1 MCCGVLEIHRTT
13 NKGSYLTAIAVPSAP
28 AAIRTFCQ
36 LAVKSGVE
44 HLVLLSGC
52 GEDEAKHCEDI
63 VKNAGVAWTILRSS
77 WFCQN
82 FSEGFIHDL
91 ILAGN
96 ITLPV
101 GGVREPFVDVDDI
114 ADIAVK
120 ALTESGHDNQLYE
133 LTGPRSMT
141 FLEATSE
148 IAGAAGRPINF
159 TQIPLHDFSAAL
171 AEQHVPADAIG
182 LLEYL
187 FTTVLDGRNEQL
199 TNGVQQALGRPA
211 RDFKTMWKK
220 RRALGCGDSPAGVK
234 SLNSPLPFLLNDIM
248 PSFERIVVIRRRCVM
263 IFRKYYGLSNDVVLG
278 EFCK

>member
-1 MCCGVLEIHRTT
+1 MKTSDVNSKPVLVLGATGKTGSRVAQGLKARGVPVREGSRMGSPAFDWDDD
-13 NKGSYLTAIAVPSAP
+13 KGWSDALQNVRAVYISFYPDLAVPSAP
-28 AAIRTFCQ
+28 AAIRNFCQ

-44 HLVLLSGC
+44 HLVLLSGR
-52 GEDEAKHCEDI
+52 GEDEAQHCEDI

-96 ITLPV
+96 VTLPV

-114 ADIAVK
+114 ADVAVE

-141 FLEATSE
+141 FLEATNE

-199 TNGVQQALGRPA
+199 TDGVQQALGRPP
-211 RDFKTMWKK
+211 RDFKTYVEEAASNGMW
-220 RRALGCGDSPAGVK
+220 R
-234 SLNSPLPFLLNDIM
+234 
-248 PSFERIVVIRRRCVM
+248 
-263 IFRKYYGLSNDVVLG
+263 
-278 EFCK
+278 

>member
-1 MCCGVLEIHRTT
+1 MKTSDVNSKPVLVLGVTGKTGSRVAQVLKA
-13 NKGSYLTAIAVPSAP
+13 KGVPVREGSRMGTPAFDWDDDKGWSDVLQNVRAVYISFYPDLAVPSAP

-44 HLVLLSGC
+44 HLVLLSGR
-52 GEDEAKHCEDI
+52 GEDEAQHCEDI

-96 ITLPV
+96 VTLPV

-114 ADIAVK
+114 ADVAVE

-141 FLEATSE
+141 FLEATNE

-171 AEQHVPADAIG
+171 AEQHVPADVIG

-199 TNGVQQALGRPA
+199 TNGVQQALGRPP
-211 RDFKTMWKK
+211 RDFKTYVEE
-220 RRALGCGDSPAGVK
+220 AASNGVW
-234 SLNSPLPFLLNDIM
+234 
-248 PSFERIVVIRRRCVM
+248 
-263 IFRKYYGLSNDVVLG
+263 
-278 EFCK
+278 